1 MNRNGGHYDEVEHP
15 EAQRPSAHHPLV
27 CIAAHDGLAVV
38 PENVPAARVK
48 KAVAKLT
55 ALGFVKEVRVKHDQP
70 LWWTDDEGKRVGLKI
85 TTVGAAAI
93 GVAEDSGS
101 ADEPAS
107 EPVPERRGKAAAQK
121 GKAAQAEAGVGRGG
135 SKRAQIIALMQRKAG
150 ATLDDMVEATGW
162 LPHTTRAA
170 LTGLRHKAFDI
181 TKSKEKGGKTVY
193 RLSRA
198 GA

>member
-1 MNRNGGHYDEVEHP
+1 MTKSNTQKLNDLQLIILSS
-15 EAQRPSAHHPLV
+15 ASQRD
-27 CIAAHDGLAVV
+27 DGLAVL
-38 PENVPAARVK
+38 PENVPAAPVK
-48 KAVAKLT
+48 KAVAKLA
-55 ALGFVKEVRVKHDQP
+55 ALGFMKEVRVKHDQP
-70 LWWTDDEGKRVGLKI
+70 LWWTDEEGKRVGLKI
-85 TTVGAAAI
+85 TKAGAAAI
-93 GVAEDSGS
+93 GVAEDGGS
-101 ADEPAS
+101 AEEPAP
-107 EPVPERRGKAAAQK
+107 EPEPKRRGKTAAQK
-121 GKAAQAEAGVGRGG
+121 GTAAQAEAGEGRGG